1 METQAMASG
10 VGIDVAQTTLVVAV
24 HGGDAPWT
32 VPNTPDGWAALL
44 DRLRPVQPA
53 RIVLE
58 GTGGLE
64 RAVATALAGAGL
76 PVAVVNPRQVRDF
89 AKALGRRVKTDRA
102 DARVLARFAA
112 TMVPPVRPGPDAAT
126 QELRALVTRRRQ
138 LTTLLVAE
146 RNRRH
151 RADPVAHP
159 SLDRVIATLVAERAA
174 LDREL
179 RQRIAAEPRWQQQA
193 AQLRSVPGIG
203 PVAVATLLA
212 HLPELGDLERHALA
226 ALVGVAPF
234 QHDSGQH
241 HGPATIAGGRASV
254 RTPLYP
260 AAVTAARC
268 NPLIRPFYQRLLD
281 RGKPKKVALI
291 ACLRKLLT
299 ILNALLRDG
308 TTWDPGHALHALTP

>member
-1 METQAMASG
+1 MSTPTIG
-10 VGIDVAQTTLVVAV
+10 IGIDVAQTTLVVAR
-24 HGGDAPWT
+24 HGGDPPWP
-32 VPNTPDGWAALL
+32 VANTADGWATLVAQ
-44 DRLRPVQPA
+44 LRPLAPT

-64 RAVATALAGAGL
+64 RPVAVALAEAGL

-89 AKALGRRVKTDRA
+89 AKALGRRVKTDA
-102 DARVLARFAA
+102 VDARVLAQFAA
-112 TMVPPVRPGPDAAT
+112 TVDVPARALPSAAT
-126 QELRALVTRRRQ
+126 RALQALVTRRRQ
-138 LTTLLVAE
+138 VTALLVAE

-151 RADPVAHP
+151 RADPIVQP
-159 SLDRVIATLVAERAA
+159 SLERVIARLVAERAA
-174 LDREL
+174 LDAEL
-179 RQRIAAEPRWQQQA
+179 RQRIAADPTWRAQA
-193 AQLRSVPGIG
+193 AVLRRVPGIG

-212 HLPELGDLERHALA
+212 HLPELGKLERHALA

-234 QHDSGQH
+234 NRDSGQH
-241 HGPATIAGGRASV
+241 QGARSIGGGRASV

-268 NPLIRPFYQRLLD
+268 NPVIRPFYQRLLA

-308 TTWDPGHALHALTP
+308 ATWDPAPQLHPATP